1 MSLICGLFEAV
12 WRRCFGSNGWNI
24 PILKIRALQHL
35 IGFLVLSLFL
45 ITKYNLWQAVLV
57 AGVMQALYWARSHGC
72 CFDFGHGEVDVK
84 RYEQLWYW
92 KYIKKIIPEKM
103 WYGYDCDY
111 FIMLVRYTLPS
122 ILVGCLLLSIP
133 ALFMGFALTGMY
145 ALCWMSYDFGW
156 TKRPTEIAEYLG
168 GFITGLLLML

>member
-1 MSLICGLFEAV
+1 MSFLCGLFEAI
-12 WRRCFGSNGWNI
+12 WRRCFGSNGWDI
-24 PILKIRALQHL
+24 KILKIRAVQHL
-35 IGFLVLSLFL
+35 IGFLGLSLFL
-45 ITKYNLWQAVLV
+45 ITKYTLWQAVLV

-72 CFDFGHGEVDVK
+72 CFDFGHSLPDPK

-92 KYIKKIIPEKM
+92 DYIKKYIPVAQ

-111 FIMLVRYTLPS
+111 FVMLVRYTLPS

-145 ALCWMSYDFGW
+145 ALCWIAYDFGW

>member
-1 MSLICGLFEAV
+1 MSFLCGLFEAI
-12 WRRCFGSNGWNI
+12 WRRCFGSDGWNI
-24 PILKIRALQHL
+24 KILKIRAVQHI
-35 IGFLVLSLFL
+35 IGFLALALFL
-45 ITKYNLWQAVLV
+45 ITRHNIWQALAA
-57 AGVMQALYWARSHGC
+57 AGLMQALYWARSHGC
-72 CFDFGHGEVDVK
+72 CFDFGHGEVDPK

-92 KYIKKIIPEKM
+92 KYIKKIIPEAL

-111 FIMLVRYTLPS
+111 FLMCVRYTIPS
-122 ILVGCLLLSIP
+122 ILVGTVLLSIP

-145 ALCWMSYDFGW
+145 ALCWIAYDFGW